1 MTIGEIQHASRHECS
16 AILAA
21 VAARLVILDAEAM
34 DEVEDRALNITDAAT
49 LLGISTVALYRSAHG
64 RHSGLLIDTGTKRLL
79 FSQAK
84 IRAYLRRDGRRDAG
98 SRAVGHDHRNGVTR
112 VALTEPSVFSPRA
125 SEPGGRR

>member
-1 MTIGEIQHASRHECS
+1 MSNLPEIATASRHECS

-98 SRAVGHDHRNGVTR
+98 SMPPIASGRRGLSR
-112 VALTEPSVFSPRA
+112 VALTEPSALHPRA
-125 SEPGGRR
+125 SEPGGR